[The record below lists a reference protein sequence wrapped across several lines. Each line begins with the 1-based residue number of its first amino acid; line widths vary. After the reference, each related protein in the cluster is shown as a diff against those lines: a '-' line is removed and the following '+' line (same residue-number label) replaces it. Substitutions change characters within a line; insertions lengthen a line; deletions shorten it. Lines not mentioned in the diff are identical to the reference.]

1 MTKDLTK
8 IFGEIDTFLYRYKE
22 GVQNE
27 KTSTGGTNNELG
39 KTDDKNHVGIMAQ
52 ELRDNPLTKD
62 CVIEDENGHL
72 EVDTN
77 RLTLTIAGV
86 LAQLCKKVEELEKVV
101 KA

>member
-1 MTKDLTK
+1 MLK
-8 IFGEIDTFLYRYKE
+8 
-22 GVQNE
+22 
-27 KTSTGGTNNELG
+27 NNELG

-77 RLTLTIAGV
+77 RLTLTLAGV

>member
-1 MTKDLTK
+1 MTKDLTN
-8 IFGEIDTFLYRYKE
+8 IFGEIDTFLYRYKDDI
-22 GVQNE
+22 QNE
-27 KTSTGGTNNELG
+27 KTGSGLTNNELR
-39 KTDDKNHVGIMAQ
+39 KTDNKNHVGIMAQ

-62 CVIEDENGHL
+62 CVTEDENGHL

-77 RLTLTIAGV
+77 RLTLTLAGV